1 MTDQNPYDS
10 RDHESTG
17 PRDRGDVM
25 AVAALLGSVS
35 GQLKDIDSKNIGD
48 SSFTKAFKIDAKQK
62 LQEFAGVV
70 GSDTP
75 PEPTLAP
82 QQVVQPVPQNVPELI
97 PVPQN
102 KSAPSVPND
111 LEKRIVALEKAID
124 NDNNKLKFK
133 RGVTYN
139 INTVNVKGD
148 FREPQDI
155 VNVLLNEMSK
165 GVKTITLKLND
176 TTKNKQ

>member
-82 QQVVQPVPQNVPELI
+82 QNVPELI

-102 KSAPSVPND
+102 KSAPSVPDD

-124 NDNNKLKFK
+124 SDNNKLKFK

>member
-10 RDHESTG
+10 RDHESIG
-17 PRDRGDVM
+17 PKDRGDVM
-25 AVAALLGSVS
+25 AVAALLGSVT

-75 PEPTLAP
+75 SEPTLAP
-82 QQVVQPVPQNVPELI
+82 QQVVQPAAQNVPELI
-97 PVPQN
+97 PTPETKPVT
-102 KSAPSVPND
+102 SIPSD
-111 LEKRIVALEKAID
+111 LEKRITAIEKVID